1 MRTVM
6 CTAACTPACTTTRP
20 ARGFTLIE
28 ALVALVILGSIL
40 AFGAPRMA
48 AWVTATRANAAAQFY
63 AEGFALARAQALSHN
78 SASRLVLSENA
89 NGQLDWQVDICFP
102 RPDTPCNEDGA
113 WSSTANPAERDPEG
127 AAGFKSV
134 LRRADALPGT
144 DVLVQAVDPE
154 DADSVYFTPVGW
166 VDTTIS
172 PRIARIDMRPAERHG
187 GEFRSAS
194 VVLTLAG
201 IATKCHPGGD
211 TADPHRC
218 PP

>member
-1 MRTVM
+1 MNLRM
-6 CTAACTPACTTTRP
+6 PLRP
-20 ARGFTLIE
+20 ARGFTLLE
-28 ALVALVILGSIL
+28 SLVALAILGGIL

-48 AWVTATRANAAAQFY
+48 AWVSATRAAAASQFY

-102 RPDTPCNEDGA
+102 RPETPCNEDSGS
-113 WSSTANPAERDPEG
+113 WSTATAPAERDPEG

-134 LRRADALPGT
+134 LRSAESLPGL
-144 DVLVQAVDPE
+144 DVLVQTIGPE

-166 VDTTIS
+166 VDTTVS
-172 PRIARIDMRPAERHG
+172 PRIARIDMEPAENHAG
-187 GEFRSAS
+187 DFPASA

-201 IATKCHPGGD
+201 IATKCQPDAGD
-211 TADPHRC
+211 SDPHRC

>member
-1 MRTVM
+1 MQRVSAGTVASPPP
-6 CTAACTPACTTTRP
+6 AA
-20 ARGFTLIE
+20 GFTLLE
-28 ALVALVILGSIL
+28 SLVALAILAGLL

-48 AWVTATRANAAAQFY
+48 AWVNASRAASAAQFY

-89 NGQLDWQVDICFP
+89 GNGQLDWQVDICFP
-102 RPDTPCNEDGA
+102 RPDTPCNEEGGG
-113 WSSTANPAERDPEG
+113 WSSTAAAAERDPEG

-144 DVLVQAVDPE
+144 DVLVQAVGPD
-154 DADSVYFTPVGW
+154 DADAVYFTPVGW
-166 VDTTIS
+166 VDTS
-172 PRIARIDMRPAERHG
+172 VAPRVSRIDLEPAAGHEDD
-187 GEFRSAS
+187 FAPAA

-201 IATKCHPGGD
+201 IATKCRPDALD
-211 TADPHRC
+211 TDPRRC

>member
-1 MRTVM
+1 MRM
-6 CTAACTPACTTTRP
+6 NMRMPLQH
-20 ARGFTLIE
+20 ARGFTLLE
-28 ALVALVILGSIL
+28 SLVALAILGSIL

-48 AWVTATRANAAAQFY
+48 AWISATRAAAASQFY

-102 RPDTPCNEDGA
+102 RPDTPCNDASGS
-113 WSSTANPAERDPEG
+113 WSTATAPAARDPEG

-134 LRRADALPGT
+134 LRSADALPGAE
-144 DVLVQAVDPE
+144 VLVQAVDPE
-154 DADSVYFTPVGW
+154 EADSVYFTPVGW
-166 VDTTIS
+166 VDTTMA
-172 PRIARIDMRPAERHG
+172 PRIARIDMHPSASHA

-201 IATKCHPGGD
+201 IATKCQPSAAD
-211 TADPHRC
+211 SDPHRC

>member
-1 MRTVM
+1 MNLRM
-6 CTAACTPACTTTRP
+6 PLRP
-20 ARGFTLIE
+20 ARGFTLLE
-28 ALVALVILGSIL
+28 SLVALAILGGIL

-48 AWVTATRANAAAQFY
+48 AWVSATRAAAASQFY

-89 NGQLDWQVDICFP
+89 ANGQLDWQVDICFP
-102 RPDTPCNEDGA
+102 RPETPCNEDSGS
-113 WSSTANPAERDPEG
+113 WSTATAPAERDPEG

-134 LRRADALPGT
+134 LRLADALPGT

-154 DADSVYFTPVGW
+154 EADSVYFTPVGW
-166 VDTTIS
+166 VDTTMA
-172 PRIARIDMRPAERHG
+172 PRIARIDMRPAAGHAG
-187 GEFRSAS
+187 AFRSAS

-201 IATKCHPGGD
+201 IAAKCQPGAGAD
-211 TADPHRC
+211 DPHRC